1 MAKRPAKKS
10 TGYSAQREQAFAQDG
25 EAVAKGVLHEGMQTD
40 GDASLCAVLLE
51 SSHGLLPAAL
61 QLLEQRIGLRGLVYR
76 PAAVQTSSDAPVQK
90 AKSGL
95 ISVPLYH
102 AGRTFGTLQAKPPA
116 TVAQLRTWASWLA
129 SWLALDARMHE
140 LADEAFRDE
149 LTGVW
154 NRRYFNRHLASLL
167 QQAAR
172 QQSDVSLLIF
182 DIDDFKLFNDQFGHL
197 AGDEILRQM
206 AQLLGVVLDPSD
218 VVARLGGDEFAII
231 FIDDP
236 RTAAAT
242 RIKRQAAILKRIHL
256 FQKAIKQHRVT
267 QIPTPAPVE
276 MSISGGLA
284 TFPYD
289 ANSPAELLRV
299 ADERALLSKRGGKNQ
314 IVTST
319 NR

>member
-1 MAKRPAKKS
+1 MAKKPARKHS
-10 TGYSAQREQAFAQDG
+10 GSARRRQTLGEDG
-25 EAVAKGVLHEGMQTD
+25 ETMTQGVLHEGMHSD

-51 SSHGLLPAAL
+51 STHGLVPSAL
-61 QLLEQRIGLRGLVYR
+61 HLLEKRSGLRGLSYH
-76 PAAVQTSSDAPVQK
+76 PAEAQTSSGTKPG
-90 AKSGL
+90 KSKS

-102 AGRTFGTLQAKPPA
+102 AGRTFGVLKAKSPA
-116 TVAQLRTWASWLA
+116 TVGQLRTWASWLA

-140 LADEAFRDE
+140 LADEALRDE

-167 QQAAR
+167 QVGAR
-172 QQSDVSLLIF
+172 QNTDVSLCIF

-206 AQLLGVVLDPSD
+206 SQLLGVVLDPSD

-231 FIDDP
+231 FIGDP
-236 RTAAAT
+236 RASGT
-242 RIKRQAAILKRIHL
+242 RAKRQAAILKRIHA
-256 FQKAIKQHRVT
+256 FQRAIKQHRVT

-289 ANSPAELLRV
+289 ANSPSELLRI
-299 ADERALLSKRGGKNQ
+299 ADERAMISKRGLKNQ
-314 IVTST
+314 IVTT
-319 NR
+319 DEE

>member
-1 MAKRPAKKS
+1 MAKRRAKKS
-10 TGYSAQREQAFAQDG
+10 ASAPRDSNFAQDG
-25 EAVAKGVLHEGMQTD
+25 EVVAKGVLHEGMQTD

-61 QLLEQRIGLRGLVYR
+61 HLLEQRIGFRGLVYR
-76 PAAVQTSSDAPVQK
+76 PATAQTSAGQASK
-90 AKSGL
+90 KKSNV

-102 AGRTFGTLQAKPPA
+102 AGRTFGTLEARPPA
-116 TVAQLRTWASWLA
+116 TTAHLRTWASWLA

-140 LADEAFRDE
+140 LSDEAFRDE

-218 VVARLGGDEFAII
+218 VVSRLGGDEFAII

-236 RTAAAT
+236 RTSSKS
-242 RIKRQAAILKRIHL
+242 REKRQAAILKRIYM

-289 ANSPAELLRV
+289 ANSPSELLRI

-314 IVTST
+314 IVTET
-319 NR
+319 TR